1 MKKLHKKSQMLL
13 YAVSGM
19 GVNMLNLMFGSYL
32 CSALLAGGFA
42 DKVLPFQTYI
52 GKDLVVAAVWAVFVL
67 VAKIIDG
74 IIDIPM
80 ASFADNLRT
89 RWGRRRPSLIIGFI
103 PMVVA
108 YLLFLVIPDPTGAT
122 IVNTIY
128 YGIVLCMFYIF
139 YTLTMVTYYATFTEI
154 VETERERTIISN
166 TKAVCDILYFI
177 LGYVVVR
184 MMLNSMNVRLVA
196 LIVLPLSLT
205 MTIPMFM
212 IKEPSNRKRDGNED
226 EKVKSVSLVKSIGY
240 TFRNKTFIVWM
251 VVYSLMSFGLQLFL
265 GGINE
270 YFSFVGLNMVFVMM
284 ASFAPVPLALIWC
297 SRIQR
302 RKGFGAAYRF
312 ALISF
317 TVGMLMLFFVGLM
330 PQGSLK
336 SILSIVSG
344 LVCSLAVGSMF
355 SVSYSIP
362 SQLAADESEA
372 TGVSNSA
379 MYFAIQGLFSGIA
392 TGIATGIVLV
402 ALKGKGDSA
411 SDAI

>member
-108 YLLFLVIPDPTGAT
+108 YLLFLVIPDPTGTT

-128 YGIVLCMFYIF
+128 YGIVLCVFYIF

-154 VETERERTIISN
+154 VETERERSIISN

-177 LGYVVVR
+177 LGYVV
-184 MMLNSMNVRLVA
+184 A
-196 LIVLPLSLT
+196 
-205 MTIPMFM
+205 
-212 IKEPSNRKRDGNED
+212 
-226 EKVKSVSLVKSIGY
+226 
-240 TFRNKTFIVWM
+240 
-251 VVYSLMSFGLQLFL
+251 
-265 GGINE
+265 
-270 YFSFVGLNMVFVMM
+270 
-284 ASFAPVPLALIWC
+284 
-297 SRIQR
+297 
-302 RKGFGAAYRF
+302 
-312 ALISF
+312 
-317 TVGMLMLFFVGLM
+317 
-330 PQGSLK
+330 
-336 SILSIVSG
+336 
-344 LVCSLAVGSMF
+344 
-355 SVSYSIP
+355 
-362 SQLAADESEA
+362 
-372 TGVSNSA
+372 
-379 MYFAIQGLFSGIA
+379 
-392 TGIATGIVLV
+392 
-402 ALKGKGDSA
+402 
-411 SDAI
+411 

>member
-330 PQGSLK
+330 QQGSLK

-355 SVSYSIP
+355 SV
-362 SQLAADESEA
+362 
-372 TGVSNSA
+372 
-379 MYFAIQGLFSGIA
+379 
-392 TGIATGIVLV
+392 
-402 ALKGKGDSA
+402 
-411 SDAI
+411 